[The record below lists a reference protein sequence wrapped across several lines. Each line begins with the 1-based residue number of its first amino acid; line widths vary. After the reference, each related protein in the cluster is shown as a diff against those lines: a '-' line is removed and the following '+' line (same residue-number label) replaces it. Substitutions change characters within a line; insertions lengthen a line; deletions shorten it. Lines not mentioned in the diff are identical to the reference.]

1 MNVFPFILDGTFST
15 QLTLPDVY
23 GVFQFKVDY
32 DRIGFTHLKSVTQVG
47 TTHSQ
52 NTVNSRI

>member
-1 MNVFPFILDGTFST
+1 MTMLSYILDGTFST

-32 DRIGFTHLKSVTQVG
+32 DRLGFTHLKSVTQVG
-47 TTHSQ
+47 TTHL
-52 NTVNSRI
+52 